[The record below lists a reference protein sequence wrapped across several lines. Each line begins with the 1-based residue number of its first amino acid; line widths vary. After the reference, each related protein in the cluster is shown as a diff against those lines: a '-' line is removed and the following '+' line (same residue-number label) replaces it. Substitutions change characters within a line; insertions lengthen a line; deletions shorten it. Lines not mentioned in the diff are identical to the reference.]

1 MTSSTKLFS
10 VGITRSSK
18 VLSVVGPVF
27 VLSWY
32 HNGVSFVTSTLLMLY
47 GTLIFDSGK
56 RKLIVVQVMLEEI
69 VGKKS
74 SVGGCLVE
82 GGVVV

>member
-32 HNGVSFVTSTLLMLY
+32 QHGVSFVTSTLLMLY

-69 VGKKS
+69 VEKKS